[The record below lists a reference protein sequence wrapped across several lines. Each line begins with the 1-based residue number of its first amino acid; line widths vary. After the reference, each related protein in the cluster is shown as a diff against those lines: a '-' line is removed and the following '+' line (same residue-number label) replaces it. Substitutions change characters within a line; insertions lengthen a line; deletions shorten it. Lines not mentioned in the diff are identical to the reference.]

1 MTEIETAIDLPEP
14 SEQTAAHRIALEA
27 GRLTFQRCENGHA
40 WLPPREYC
48 PECLTGKWSWEDASG
63 RAEVVSWV
71 VYHRSYHPA
80 FADRVPYNVVVAQLE
95 EGPRLITNVVD
106 ITEDEGLE
114 IGAPLEVVIEREGDV
129 PVSRF
134 RLSQSA

>member
-1 MTEIETAIDLPEP
+1 MNATALELPEP
-14 SEQTAAHRIALEA
+14 SEQLAAHRISLGA
-27 GRLTFQRCENGHA
+27 GRLTFQRCDPCGHA

-48 PECLTGKWSWEDASG
+48 PSCLSDAWTWQDASG

-71 VYHRSYHPA
+71 VYHRAYHPA
-80 FADRVPYNVVVAQLE
+80 FADRVPYNVVVARLE
-95 EGPRLITNVVD
+95 EGPRLISNVVD

-114 IGAPLEVVIEREGDV
+114 IGAPLEAVIEREDDV

-134 RLSQSA
+134 RLVRST